1 MLQLNEVSTFWLIKF
16 YWSVQANVSVKRGEY
31 LCIDKEVLL
40 ISASRKERLS
50 MVEPRFFLESCKLNI
65 KGLNSKKQTVL
76 VAVYYFQQENLEKKH
91 KTAEHIWNFLQD

>member
-1 MLQLNEVSTFWLIKF
+1 M
-16 YWSVQANVSVKRGEY
+16 
-31 LCIDKEVLL
+31 
-40 ISASRKERLS
+40 ISACRKERLS

-91 KTAEHIWNFLQD
+91 KTAEHI